1 MSDAAELNVG
11 PTAGIAS
18 RRDRLRPIFA
28 AIGLFFL
35 AYPLVAIVAT
45 RAAPLETGLALLAMV
60 LFGLTVAGGWLRG
73 RPIVPFL
80 SHQAP
85 LTTLIPIA
93 ILAIATALQLLDPG
107 SGTWF
112 GLFYF
117 ASTAA
122 SRIRPEWR
130 AQVVILGAGLVGLA
144 AHLAIGLTFEDAA
157 YQGLS
162 VAVVGWLV
170 FILAT
175 LRHTNQALLAAQE
188 EIARLAVSEERDR
201 IARDLHDV
209 LGHSLSLIAIKSE
222 LAGRLLPDDPGRA
235 RDEIQDVERAARESL
250 ASVRETVG
258 GYRRPSLAA
267 ELDGARSALS
277 AAGIAGTVEETAG
290 PLPTA
295 VDTLLAW
302 AVREG
307 VTNVL
312 RHSRASRCTI
322 RTSRQGGAAE
332 LAIVDDGP
340 PIAPNPSPGS
350 GLRGLAERLAAV
362 GGRLETGLQPG
373 GGYQLLVRVPLGRAE

>member
-1 MSDAAELNVG
+1 
-11 PTAGIAS
+11 
-18 RRDRLRPIFA
+18 
-28 AIGLFFL
+28 
-35 AYPLVAIVAT
+35 
-45 RAAPLETGLALLAMV
+45 
-60 LFGLTVAGGWLRG
+60 
-73 RPIVPFL
+73 
-80 SHQAP
+80 
-85 LTTLIPIA
+85 
-93 ILAIATALQLLDPG
+93 
-107 SGTWF
+107 
-112 GLFYF
+112 
-117 ASTAA
+117 
-122 SRIRPEWR
+122 
-130 AQVVILGAGLVGLA
+130 
-144 AHLAIGLTFEDAA
+144 
-157 YQGLS
+157 
-162 VAVVGWLV
+162 
-170 FILAT
+170 
-175 LRHTNQALLAAQE
+175 
-188 EIARLAVSEERDR
+188 LAVSEERDR

-250 ASVRETVG
+250 ASVRETIG